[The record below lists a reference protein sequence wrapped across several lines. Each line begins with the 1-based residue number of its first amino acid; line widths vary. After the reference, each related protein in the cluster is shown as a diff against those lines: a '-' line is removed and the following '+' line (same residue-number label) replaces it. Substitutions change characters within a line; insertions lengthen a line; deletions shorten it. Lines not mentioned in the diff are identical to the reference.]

1 MYQVFLDKLLLPVA
15 PEAITM
21 TINNRNTL
29 VDLINDGQVNIIK
42 SAGLTDVSFK
52 FMIPHQKYPF
62 ATYTA
67 GFLSQKVFIETIE
80 KLKTDMKPF
89 QFILVRVGENKITTD
104 VNLKSA
110 LDPFKPLAYQQPP
123 YTNLTVTLEDYTI
136 EEDANNGLDIYINVN
151 LKQYKKYE
159 TQIVNSSGEV
169 VRKRG

>member
-21 TINNRNTL
+21 TMNNRNTL

-67 GFLSQKVFIETIE
+67 GFLSAPVFFEVLE

-89 QFILVRVGENKITTD
+89 QFILVRFTT
-104 VNLKSA
+104 
-110 LDPFKPLAYQQPP
+110 FKTPP
-123 YTNLTVTLEDYTI
+123 TFTNLTVTLEDYTI
-136 EEDANNGLDIYINVN
+136 EEDANNGLDIYISVN

-159 TQIVNSSGEV
+159 TKIVNSSGEV

>member
-29 VDLINDGQVNIIK
+29 VYLINDGQVNIIK

-89 QFILVRVGENKITTD
+89 QFILVRVGETRIPTKSD
-104 VNLKSA
+104 LEYKLKS
-110 LDPFKPLAYQQPP
+110 LVFQQYP

-136 EEDANNGLDIYINVN
+136 EEDANNGLDIYISVN

-159 TQIVNSSGEV
+159 TKIVNSSGEV

>member
-42 SAGLTDVSFK
+42 KAGLTDVSFR

-67 GFLSQKVFIETIE
+67 GFLSAPVFFEVLE

-89 QFILVRVGENKITTD
+89 QFILVRTTT
-104 VNLKSA
+104 
-110 LDPFKPLAYQQPP
+110 PP
-123 YTNLTVTLEDYTI
+123 TFTNLTVTLEDYTI
-136 EEDANNGLDIYINVN
+136 EEDASNGLDIYISVN

-159 TQIVNSSGEV
+159 TKIVNSSGEV